1 MTVSILDEIPGVG
14 PKRKK
19 DIMRH
24 FGSFKRLKAASV
36 EDISQVKG
44 VSVNLAETIYEELKA
59 WEESS
64 MTVHEKLDARGET
77 HE

>member
-14 PKRKK
+14 TKRK
-19 DIMRH
+19 RH
-24 FGSFKRLKAASV
+24 HVILPFKRLKTASV

-44 VSVNLAETIYEELKA
+44 ASVNLAETIYEELKA

-64 MTVHEKLDARGET
+64 TVGYMRSWRKWEELCE
-77 HE
+77 